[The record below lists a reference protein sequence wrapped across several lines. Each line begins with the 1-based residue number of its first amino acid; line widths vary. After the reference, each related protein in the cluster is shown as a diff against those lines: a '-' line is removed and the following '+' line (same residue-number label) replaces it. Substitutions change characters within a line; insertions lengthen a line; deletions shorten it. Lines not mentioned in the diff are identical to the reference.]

1 MPKNTIIPGKQ
12 EPEQKQ
18 PRPKKPR
25 LFTWDRFPGD
35 EGKGSQA
42 PIDWQARQAGG
53 SLQNKVEQLALA
65 FKEPLARAIKNPH
78 LNPFYYSDTI
88 AFFLLIV
95 VALTGVYI
103 WLFYEYGFDVSY
115 QSIERMDRFFVSR
128 AARAVHRYASGGLVI
143 FSLIHAIRMFF
154 TDRFRGARWLAWLA
168 GMATF
173 AVLWITSITGYV
185 MIWDEVAQILV
196 QTFLNFIKPISG
208 WASGFYLYF
217 LTEQAFDN
225 GYVLMLILLVLH
237 LGLPV
242 LAGLLYWYHIKNLS
256 RPKFFPP
263 RYWMVIMTA
272 LMALMGLIFPTG
284 LLPRVNFTHLP
295 TAIPLDSFFLFYVPV
310 SMQGV
315 TASWIIWGVLIAL
328 TVLISAIPWLW
339 PKKKVEPAALQ
350 ADRCTGCG
358 NCAAD
363 CPYKAI
369 TMLPRD
375 DDTPFKEIAQI
386 DPKLCVSCGIC
397 VGSCDT
403 LAISLGSY
411 APELLAW
418 QVDAKL
424 ARHAKDEAV
433 KVIYTCERHAAQG
446 GRAYLQEQTTDANGN
461 VVEIIPV
468 TCVGMVNPGLI
479 ARTLDNGASEVELLG
494 CPPDDCASRE
504 GNVWLEARLNRE
516 RSPKLKRSLLDAPI
530 HTSWLAP
537 DQFKQALSGEQAD
550 KTPTLKAPHE
560 VQDIKEQLRWQN
572 LIPALVILTLGLA
585 LQVALTYL
593 PYAPYPNTQAMID
606 IVVQSGVQSGQ
617 LTLEVD
623 NQILLEA
630 DGSKSVY
637 QQVPVSAGEHA
648 VRLSSGSD
656 ILFDKT
662 VTLGQKEVLQLAF
675 DGDK

>member
-1 MPKNTIIPGKQ
+1 
-12 EPEQKQ
+12 
-18 PRPKKPR
+18 
-25 LFTWDRFPGD
+25 
-35 EGKGSQA
+35 
-42 PIDWQARQAGG
+42 
-53 SLQNKVEQLALA
+53 
-65 FKEPLARAIKNPH
+65 
-78 LNPFYYSDTI
+78 
-88 AFFLLIV
+88 
-95 VALTGVYI
+95 
-103 WLFYEYGFDVSY
+103 
-115 QSIERMDRFFVSR
+115 
-128 AARAVHRYASGGLVI
+128 
-143 FSLIHAIRMFF
+143 
-154 TDRFRGARWLAWLA
+154 
-168 GMATF
+168 
-173 AVLWITSITGYV
+173 
-185 MIWDEVAQILV
+185 
-196 QTFLNFIKPISG
+196 
-208 WASGFYLYF
+208 
-217 LTEQAFDN
+217 
-225 GYVLMLILLVLH
+225 
-237 LGLPV
+237 
-242 LAGLLYWYHIKNLS
+242 
-256 RPKFFPP
+256 
-263 RYWMVIMTA
+263 MTA
-272 LMALMGLIFPTG
+272 MLALMGLIVPTG
-284 LLPRVNFTHLP
+284 LLPRANFAILP
-295 TAIPLDSFFLFYVPV
+295 QHMPLDSFFLFYVPV

-403 LAISLGSY
+403 LAISLGNY

-461 VVEIIPV
+461 AVEIIPV

-593 PYAPYPNTQAMID
+593 PYAPDPNTQAMID

>member
-1 MPKNTIIPGKQ
+1 
-12 EPEQKQ
+12 
-18 PRPKKPR
+18 
-25 LFTWDRFPGD
+25 LL
-35 EGKGSQA
+35 
-42 PIDWQARQAGG
+42 RQ
-53 SLQNKVEQLALA
+53 VERIALSV
-65 FKEPLARAIKNPH
+65 KEPLARAIKNPH

-115 QSIERMDRFFVSR
+115 QSIERIDRFFVSR

-143 FSLIHAIRMFF
+143 FALIHAIKMFF

-168 GMATF
+168 GVAAF

-196 QTFLNFIKPISG
+196 QTLLNFIKPISG
-208 WASGFYLYF
+208 WAAGFYLYF
-217 LTEQAFDN
+217 LTPQAFDN
-225 GYVLMLILLVLH
+225 GFVLMLILLVLH
-237 LGLPV
+237 VGLPA
-242 LAGLLYWYHIKNLS
+242 LAGLLYWYHIKRLS
-256 RPKFFPP
+256 RPKFFPS
-263 RYWMVIMTA
+263 RYWMVIIA
-272 LMALMGLIFPTG
+272 VLLALMGLFIPTG
-284 LLPRVNFTHLP
+284 LLPRVNFAHLP
-295 TAIPLDSFFLFYVPV
+295 ASIPLDSFFLFYVPF

-315 TASWIIWGVLIAL
+315 AGSWTIWGALIAL
-328 TVLISAIPWLW
+328 TALVSAIPWLW
-339 PKKKVEPAALQ
+339 PKKKVEPAIVSAE
-350 ADRCTGCG
+350 RCTGCG

-375 DDTPFKEIAQI
+375 DNTPFKEIAQI
-386 DPKLCVSCGIC
+386 DPGMCVSCGIC

-424 ARHAKDEAV
+424 ARHTKDEAV

-446 GRAYLQEQTTDANGN
+446 GRAYLQQQTTDAQGN
-461 VVEIIPV
+461 AVEILPV

-479 ARTLDNGASEVELLG
+479 ARALNKGAAEVELLG
-494 CPPDDCASRE
+494 CPPDDCSSRE

-530 HTSWLAP
+530 QTSWLAP
-537 DQFKQALSGEQAD
+537 DQFKQALSGAQAD

-560 VQDIKEQLRWQN
+560 VQDIKKQLRWQS
-572 LIPALVILTLGLA
+572 LIPALVILTIGLA
-585 LQVALTYL
+585 LQVALTYI
-593 PYAPYPNTQAMID
+593 PYAPYKNTQAIID
-606 IVVQSGVQSGQ
+606 IAVQPDVKSGN
-617 LTLEVD
+617 LILEVD
-623 NQILLEA
+623 NQILFEA

-637 QQVPVSAGEHA
+637 QQVPVSAGEHV

-656 ILFDKT
+656 TLFDET
-662 VTLGQKEVLQLAF
+662 VTLGQREALQLAF
-675 DGDK
+675 DKSK